1 MSLHIYQ
8 PPKGVLA
15 STLTNFEAPKFH
27 DAKREP
33 GEHQFHGVNDE
44 REPMVSELNGKAIWL
59 STQAFQQE
67 LVPRPPSDLM
77 LSQTEID
84 ALRERLKVMVNSVP
98 ERAGLEK
105 RKEEHVLAEGFVS
118 TQFDP

>member
-1 MSLHIYQ
+1 
-8 PPKGVLA
+8 
-15 STLTNFEAPKFH
+15 
-27 DAKREP
+27 
-33 GEHQFHGVNDE
+33 
-44 REPMVSELNGKAIWL
+44 MVSELDGKAILL

-67 LVPRPPSDLM
+67 LVPKPPRDLL

-84 ALRERLKVMVNSVP
+84 DLKERLKVMVNSVP